1 VEGEEMI
8 EVRKLSVNLGDFS
21 LEDIDLSVG
30 DGEYLVIMG
39 PTGAGKTLL
48 LQTILG
54 FIEPEEGKIIVDGRD
69 VTKLPPEMRNL
80 SYVPQEYALFP
91 HMSVFDNIAF
101 GLKVRGKSSSEVRE
115 RVGEISE
122 ILRISHLLERK
133 PITLSGGERQ
143 RVALARALVIEPKAV
158 LMDEPL
164 SAIHRSLREEL
175 QAFLKEIHS
184 KLGFTAIHVTHD
196 HLEAS
201 YLGDRIALIVG
212 GRIIK
217 VGSLEEL
224 RDDPGASEFMGPEN
238 ILRGRAERRENFTVI
253 RVNSIDLIS
262 AYESEGDVLVI
273 VRPEDIFIHPLG
285 ELPKTSARNLLEA
298 EVIAVKYR
306 PPVYEVSLEASGV
319 KLRSFLTKQ
328 ALEELD
334 VREGRRVLI
343 SMKAS
348 ALKILPYMGRF

>member
-1 VEGEEMI
+1 MI
-8 EVRKLSVNLGDFS
+8 EVRNLRVDLGDFS
-21 LEDIDLSVG
+21 LKDIDLSVR
-30 DGEYLVIMG
+30 DGEYLVVMG

-54 FIEPEEGKIIVDGRD
+54 FVEPKEGKIIVDGRD
-69 VTKLPPEMRNL
+69 VTKLPPEMREL

-101 GLKVRGKSSSEVRE
+101 GLKVRGASSAEVRE
-115 RVGEISE
+115 RVREISE
-122 ILRISHLLERK
+122 ILRISHLLGRK
-133 PITLSGGERQ
+133 PITLSGGEKQ
-143 RVALARALVIEPKAV
+143 RVALARALITEPKAV

-184 KLGFTAIHVTHD
+184 RLGFTAIHVTHD

-201 YLGDRIALIVG
+201 YLGDRIALIAG
-212 GRIIK
+212 GRVVKI
-217 VGSLEEL
+217 GRLEEL
-224 RDDPGASEFMGPEN
+224 RDDPEASDFIGPEN
-238 ILRGRAERRENFTVI
+238 ILRGRAERKEGFTIV
-253 RVNSIDLIS
+253 RVNDIEFIS

-273 VRPEDIFIHPLG
+273 VRPEDIFVHPSG
-285 ELPKTSARNLLEA
+285 ELPKVSARNVLEA
-298 EVIAVKYR
+298 RVLTVRYR
-306 PPVYEVSLEASGV
+306 PPIYEISLETSGV

-334 VREGRRVLI
+334 VREGRRILI

-348 ALKILPYMGRF
+348 ALKLLPSVRP

>member
-1 VEGEEMI
+1 MEGEGMI
-8 EVRKLSVNLGDFS
+8 EVRNLRVNLGDFS
-21 LEDIDLSVG
+21 LEDINLSVH
-30 DGEYLVIMG
+30 DGEYLVVMG

-48 LQTILG
+48 LRTILG
-54 FIEPEEGKIIVDGRD
+54 FIEPSEGKIIIDGRD
-69 VTKLPPEMRNL
+69 VTKLPPEMRGL

-101 GLKVRGKSSSEVRE
+101 GLKLRKSSAEVRE
-115 RVGEISE
+115 RVKEISE
-122 ILRISHLLERK
+122 ILKISHLLGRK
-133 PITLSGGERQ
+133 PINLSGGERQ
-143 RVALARALVIEPKAV
+143 RVALARALIIEPKAV

-164 SAIHRSLREEL
+164 SAVHRSLREEL

-201 YLGDRIALIVG
+201 YLGDRIALISG
-212 GRIIK
+212 GKVVRI
-217 VGSLEEL
+217 GRLEEL
-224 RDDPGASEFMGPEN
+224 RDDPEALDFMGPEN
-238 ILRGRAERRENFTVI
+238 ILRGKAERKEGFTVV
-253 RVNSIDLIS
+253 RVNDIEFIS

-273 VRPEDIFIHPLG
+273 LRPEDIFLHPLG
-285 ELPKTSARNLLEA
+285 ELPKISARNIIEA
-298 EVIAVKYR
+298 QVLTVKYR
-306 PPVYEVSLEASGV
+306 PPVYEVLLESSGV

-348 ALKILPYMGRF
+348 ALKILPSVRP